1 MRWDEI
7 KSRLLSLMNEEDV
20 THERPLCSGSGAA
33 RVCECVVAAVG
44 ERHVAHAERVVLTQY
59 AQ

>member
-20 THERPLCSGSGAA
+20 THERPLCSGSGASKMPPESA
-33 RVCECVVAAVG
+33 NALWQPWLSV
-44 ERHVAHAERVVLTQY
+44 T
-59 AQ
+59 